1 MLERQP
7 VLLRR
12 APQGDGEPDIQMVML
27 TNTTRHRAMPG
38 MTRRATLGA
47 LLAAPF
53 IPRAA
58 MAQEGLIRA
67 TDIIGREAVLKAP
80 AQQIVLGSWVT
91 IDALSL
97 IHPDPASLLVGWGGD
112 FGANQ
117 FQLETFRKR
126 FPAIDAVPVVGQGSI
141 ETMSIETIIS
151 QAPDLVI
158 LSRLDAFRFGD
169 AASNPQLEQLADA
182 GIPVAI
188 VDFFLDP
195 ARNTEPSL
203 RLLGTLLGR
212 ERQAQEFLDLYGQR
226 MRRIETRLARPGVV
240 RPTVLLHAFAAR
252 PECCWTTGPGNRDAL
267 TTPAGGHNIGADV
280 LKGAIGQLNL
290 EYVYEREPE
299 FYIATGGADGRPT
312 DEEFA
317 IGRDVSADRVKASF
331 EKLLARPQIAA
342 IKAVSERRAF
352 GVWHN
357 FMHTP
362 IRIAAVEALARW
374 MHSDLFAD
382 IDAEATLEAVNARF
396 LPVPLEGTFWVAA
409 T

>member
-1 MLERQP
+1 MS
-7 VLLRR
+7 
-12 APQGDGEPDIQMVML
+12 
-27 TNTTRHRAMPG
+27 G
-38 MTRRATLGA
+38 MTRRAALGA

-53 IPRAA
+53 ISRAA
-58 MAQEGLIRA
+58 MAQKGPVRA
-67 TDIIGREAVLKAP
+67 TDIIGREVALEAP
-80 AQQIVLGSWVT
+80 AQRIVLGPWVT

-97 IHPDPASLLVGWGGD
+97 IHSDPASLLVGWGGD
-112 FGANQ
+112 SGANH
-117 FQLETFRKR
+117 FQLDAFRKR
-126 FPAIDAVPVVGQGSI
+126 YPAIDAVPVIGQNTI

-158 LSRLDAFRFGD
+158 LSRLDAFHFGD
-169 AASNPQLEQLADA
+169 AVSNPQLEQLASA

-195 ARNTEPSL
+195 VGNTEPSL

-212 ERQAQEFLDLYGQR
+212 EQQAQEFLDFYGER
-226 MRRIETRLARPGVV
+226 TRRIETRLARPGVV
-240 RPTVLLHAFAAR
+240 RPPVLLHAFAAR

-280 LKGAIGQLNL
+280 LKGAIGQLSL

-299 FYIATGGADGRPT
+299 FYIATGGTEGRSSG
-312 DEEFA
+312 EEFA
-317 IGRDVSADRVKASF
+317 IGRDVSADRAKESF
-331 EKLLARPQIAA
+331 GRLLARPQIAA
-342 IKAVSERRAF
+342 IKAVSAGRAF

-357 FMHTP
+357 FVHTP

-374 MHSDLFAD
+374 MHGDLFAD
-382 IDAEATLEAVNARF
+382 VDAEATLKAINAR
-396 LPVPLEGTFWVAA
+396 LPVPLEGTFWIAA